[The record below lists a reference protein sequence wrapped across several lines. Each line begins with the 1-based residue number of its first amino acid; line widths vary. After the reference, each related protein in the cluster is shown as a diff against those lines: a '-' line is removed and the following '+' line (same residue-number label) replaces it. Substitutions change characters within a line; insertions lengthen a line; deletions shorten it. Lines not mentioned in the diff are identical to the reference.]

1 MSVRIYQ
8 LSKEFNISNKEL
20 IELLRQKGL
29 DVTSPSNTIPN
40 IYAESFREEFK
51 AKHPNPT
58 KTPAEEAASATTTPT
73 EKAAEKEKKAEA
85 EPAPISE
92 KQRFV
97 KSAQDIEREK
107 QAVLEKKQTSSI
119 ISKPSHPTSPPPP
132 PPSSH
137 AQTKTPPK
145 IPSIA
150 GHAPRIPQVTM
161 PPRESATPNLSKI
174 EATSK
179 TTPTTAIPQSLTL
192 LRSKPTIIVRDF
204 AVLIGLKPF
213 RLISELMEMGI
224 FASMNQTIDEQVA
237 IRIAKKHGFELEI
250 QHRGEPQPQPVQ
262 QQVVKKVEAAP
273 VPVDETQFLK
283 PRPPIVCVLGHVDH
297 GKTTLLDAIR
307 KTNVVTGE
315 AGGITQHIGAYQVTH
330 NGHKITFIDTPG
342 HAAFS
347 KMRQRGA
354 DLTDIAVLV
363 VAADDGFKPQTDEAL
378 KFAQKA
384 NVPIVV
390 AINKMDAP
398 GANIDRV
405 KQQLQ
410 ERGIAP
416 EDWGGQTLCTPISA
430 LKGTNIDTLLELIL
444 LQAEIDEFK
453 ANPDCPA
460 QGVIVESQ
468 IEVGRGP
475 TASAIIQKGT
485 LKIGDNLI
493 CGSVYCKVRALM
505 DDKGERLKSALPS
518 TPVKILGWTDVPEA
532 GIIFNTVK
540 TEKEAK
546 QQAEAFAHQS
556 KLDSLTPVKQE
567 KMNLQNLLDAIA
579 GSKEKI
585 LKVIIKADV
594 HGSAEAL
601 SSSLDAIK
609 SDKIKLEILY
619 SDVGLINNNDIK
631 NASASEAVIVAF
643 NTKFESGTA
652 AQAKHAGI
660 QVIQHNI
667 IYELIDR
674 IKDFMT
680 EMLEPELKEN
690 KLGAAEIR
698 QVFAVAKGVVAGC
711 MVTEGKLLRDALARV
726 LRGKKSEPIYQGK
739 IVTLKRFK
747 EDANEVRAGYECGV
761 QIGGFD
767 EYLPGDI
774 LECFEIQKIRP
785 SL

>member
-29 DVTSPSNTIPN
+29 EVNSPSNTIPN

-51 AKHPNPT
+51 LKNQSQPKTTTEPT
-58 KTPAEEAASATTTPT
+58 PTLPKTPKEKPT
-73 EKAAEKEKKAEA
+73 EKPKET
-85 EPAPISE
+85 EPTPTAQKP
-92 KQRFV
+92 KFV
-97 KSAQDIEREK
+97 KSAHDIEQEK
-107 QAVLEKKQTSSI
+107 QAILEKKQTSSI
-119 ISKPSHPTSPPPP
+119 ISKPSPVSPPPP
-132 PPSSH
+132 PSYS
-137 AQTKTPPK
+137 QTKTPPK
-145 IPSIA
+145 IPSLA
-150 GHAPRIPQVTM
+150 GQAPKLPQVTIPQREPAAYL
-161 PPRESATPNLSKI
+161 PPKVEIPTTKSATP
-174 EATSK
+174 
-179 TTPTTAIPQSLTL
+179 TPSQAPTI
-192 LRSKPTIIVRDF
+192 LRLKPTIIVRDF

-250 QHRGEPQPQPVQ
+250 QHRAEPQTQAVQ
-262 QQVVKKVEAAP
+262 QQVAKKAE
-273 VPVDETQFLK
+273 VPVVEIDETQFLK

-297 GKTTLLDAIR
+297 GKTTLLDTIR

-330 NGHKITFIDTPG
+330 NDHKITFIDTPG

-410 ERGIAP
+410 ERNIAP

-430 LKGTNIDTLLELIL
+430 LKGTNIDVLLELIL

-460 QGVIVESQ
+460 EGVIVESQ
-468 IEVGRGP
+468 IEIGRGP

-485 LKIGDNLI
+485 LKVGDNLI
-493 CGSVYCKVRALM
+493 CGGVYCKVRALM
-505 DDKGERLKSALPS
+505 DDKGERLKSAPPS
-518 TPVKILGWTDVPEA
+518 TPVKILGWTDVPES
-532 GIIFNTVK
+532 GIIFTTVK

-546 QQAEAFAHQS
+546 LQAEAFAHKS
-556 KLDSLTPVKQE
+556 KRDSLTPVKQD
-567 KMNLQNLLDAIA
+567 KMNLQSLLDAIA
-579 GSKEKI
+579 GSKGKTLKI
-585 LKVIIKADV
+585 IIKADV

-601 SSSLDAIK
+601 SASLETIK

-631 NASASEAVIVAF
+631 NATASEAIIVAF
-643 NTKFESGTA
+643 NTKFETGTA
-652 AQAKHAGI
+652 AQAKHSGI
-660 QVIQHNI
+660 QIIQHNI

-674 IKDFMT
+674 VKEFMT

-698 QVFAVAKGVVAGC
+698 QVFSVAKGAVAGS
-711 MVTEGKLLRDALARV
+711 MVTEGKLLRDAFARI
-726 LRGKKSEPIYQGK
+726 LRGKKSEPIHQGK
-739 IVTLKRFK
+739 ITTLKRFK
-747 EDANEVRAGYECGV
+747 EDANEVRAGYECGI
-761 QIGGFD
+761 QISGFND
-767 EYLPGDI
+767 YQVGDI
-774 LECFEIQKIRP
+774 IECFEIQKIRP
-785 SL
+785 TL